1 MNIARHGTEIKK
13 QEISPPTFVGLALHI
28 YGGKGHVFSYHK
40 ALGDAIRLNGWIHLA
55 IVSPCPKLPELPGEW
70 EVEYIDSGVLDYEGT
85 EIIRLLRRLNLWPF
99 IKSMYVMGRDFARV
113 LRREL
118 ESRPNSKIIFLES
131 FNPLQLISVVLSLLF
146 VNRSRLSVWLMYRGG
161 PDWGGQKHRLMAK
174 SFSMLFR
181 ATNPIIRLLV
191 GKENLVLLTDS
202 EILSK
207 SLPKYYKNPVYLVP
221 IPHTPGQCRNSL
233 SDTKSHG
240 HVVCWW
246 PGAPRAEKGLDT
258 IQRLASVK
266 DKDAH
271 QITLVAAKSTNLCA
285 QEGCVRIE
293 TVEDKLA
300 RQDYE
305 NRFFTSDFILLPYD
319 QDIYSESTSGIF
331 TECIVAGVTP
341 LVTKGTWMAYELE
354 KRDLGELAIDWRS
367 ESVLQQIIG
376 LATNDSI
383 RQKVRAMQG
392 EYRSFHTIPSFAH
405 ALDFLYK
412 GMSERRVPESE

>member
-1 MNIARHGTEIKK
+1 MNKANH
-13 QEISPPTFVGLALHI
+13 EISIESQETLPPTFMGLALHI

-55 IVSPCPKLPELPGEW
+55 IVSPDLKLPELPDEW
-70 EVEYIDSGVLDYEGT
+70 EVEYIDSGVLDYERP
-85 EIIRLLRRLNLWPF
+85 EIIRLLKCLNLWLF
-99 IKSMYVMGRDFARV
+99 IKSMYVLGRDFARV
-113 LRREL
+113 LRKEL
-118 ESRPNSKIIFLES
+118 ESRSNRKIIFLES
-131 FNPLQLISVVLSLLF
+131 FNPLQLLSVVLSLLF
-146 VNRSRLSVWLMYRGG
+146 VKRSRVSVWLMYRGG
-161 PDWGGQKHRLMAK
+161 PDWGGRKHRLMSK

-207 SLPKYYKNPVYLVP
+207 SLPKYYKNPVHLVP
-221 IPHTPGQCRNSL
+221 IPHTPGQYRNSL
-233 SDTKSHG
+233 SDTKSHDQ
-240 HVVCWW
+240 VICWW
-246 PGAPRAEKGLDT
+246 PGAPRAEKGLD
-258 IQRLASVK
+258 IIHRLASLK

-271 QITLVAAKSTNLCA
+271 QITLVAAKSTNLSA
-285 QEGCVRIE
+285 QEGCVRME

-319 QDIYSESTSGIF
+319 QAIYSESTSGIF

-354 KRDLGELAIDWRS
+354 KRDLGELAIDWGS
-367 ESVLQQIIG
+367 DSILQQIIG

-383 RQKVRAMQG
+383 RQKIRAMQD

-405 ALDFLYK
+405 ALDSLYQ
-412 GMSERRVPESE
+412 GEVAPSI